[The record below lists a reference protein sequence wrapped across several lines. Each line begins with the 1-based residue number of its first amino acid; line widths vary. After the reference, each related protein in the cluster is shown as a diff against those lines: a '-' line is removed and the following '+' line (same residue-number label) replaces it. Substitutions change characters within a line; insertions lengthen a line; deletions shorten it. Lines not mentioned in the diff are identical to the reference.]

1 MVWMW
6 AAIATLGLA
15 VVILGLKIAALRHGV
30 RILRKE
36 MAERSEQ
43 DTNALLTLP
52 CRDRELRKLASC
64 LNEELKKLRY
74 LQLQY
79 QQGDRELKDAVT
91 NISHD
96 LRTPLTAIAGYLELL
111 KGQPLS
117 PDTQRY
123 VQQIQS
129 RTDAMKRLTEELFRY
144 SVVVSEP
151 LELHPVNLGRAVEE
165 VLLSFYGA
173 FEQRK
178 MEPKVTLP
186 EQPVIRTLDS
196 SGLNRILGNILSN
209 ALKYSAGDLNV
220 SLDCSG
226 TITFQ
231 NAAPGL
237 DQVTAGRL
245 FHRFYTVE
253 SGSLSTGLGLS
264 IAQDLTQRMGGK
276 IGAAFHGEN
285 LTIWVSFPQ
294 SQREELPQVFLFRNE

>member
-15 VVILGLKIAALRHGV
+15 VVILGLKLAALRHGV

-117 PDTQRY
+117 LDTQRY

-151 LELHPVNLGRAVEE
+151 LDLHPVNLGRAVEE

-178 MEPKVTLP
+178 MEPKVSLP
-186 EQPVIRTLDS
+186 EQPVIRTLDP

-220 SLDCSG
+220 SLNCSG

-231 NAAPGL
+231 NAALGL

-276 IGAAFHGEN
+276 IGAVFQGEN

-294 SQREELPQVFLFRNE
+294 SQREELPQVFSFSE

>member
-6 AAIATLGLA
+6 ATIATLGLA
-15 VVILGLKIAALRHGV
+15 VVILGLKVAALCHGV

-64 LNEELKKLRY
+64 LNEELEKLRY

-117 PDTQRY
+117 LDTQRY

-151 LELHPVNLGRAVEE
+151 LDLHPVNLGRAVEE

-186 EQPVIRTLDS
+186 EQPVIRTLDP

-220 SLDCSG
+220 SLNGAG

-276 IGAAFHGEN
+276 IGAVFQGEN

-294 SQREELPQVFLFRNE
+294 SQREELPRAFPLSK

>member
-15 VVILGLKIAALRHGV
+15 VVILGLKVAALRHGV

-79 QQGDRELKDAVT
+79 HQGDRELKDAVT

-111 KGQPLS
+111 KGQSLS

-144 SVVVSEP
+144 SVVVSEA

-186 EQPVIRTLDS
+186 EQPVIRTLDP

-220 SLDCSG
+220 SLNCSG

-253 SGSLSTGLGLS
+253 SGNVSTGLGLS

-276 IGAAFHGEN
+276 IGAVFQGEN

-294 SQREELPQVFLFRNE
+294 SQREELPRAFPFSK